1 MKDSPDYNLT
11 TSFLTNIRF
20 SNTGKRQ
27 GEEVVQLYI
36 HDLDPKIDKPV
47 RELKGFSKIALN
59 PGEAGTVTF
68 TIRRDLAYYDVHGR
82 GWKADAGKYEIEI
95 GASSRDLRLKSV
107 IRLTGAFT
115 EPVPGSNSLAQ
126 K

>member
-1 MKDSPDYNLT
+1 
-11 TSFLTNIRF
+11 
-20 SNTGKRQ
+20 
-27 GEEVVQLYI
+27 VVQLYI